1 MTVFIE
7 TIDTEKYRW
16 IDARF
21 DLKDSA
27 WGNESFAAEH
37 VAGAIHWDLENDL
50 SDMAS
55 ENGRH
60 PMPSKEQL
68 TQLFQAAGLELTDS
82 IVVYDQGGS
91 PYAARAWW
99 LLSYAGFEHAFIS
112 RVGFD
117 ELKQQGIATSTES
130 TSYSASSITP
140 EFDDS
145 LLATRKDVQ
154 QIVDGKELGVL
165 IDARSAER
173 YAGINEPIDAVAGR
187 IPGARNYDWSQLVS
201 NGAFRTDEEFGSLLQ
216 PKEPAVVYC
225 GSGVT
230 AAALYAM
237 LAEKQYEGLK
247 LYVGSYSDWISD
259 EDSVVEIDRDEH
271 PEVAD
276 DQTKAVLAKLI
287 EEGYTG
293 EMLMKKFEYEKSL
306 LEDKK

>member
-7 TIDTEKYRW
+7 TIDTENYRW

-21 DLKDSA
+21 DLKDSG
-27 WGNESFAAEH
+27 WGSESFAAEH
-37 VAGAIHWDLENDL
+37 VEGAIHWDLENDL

-55 ENGRH
+55 ANGRH
-60 PMPSKEQL
+60 PMPDKEQL
-68 TQLFQAAGLELTDS
+68 TKLFQQAGLELTDS

-99 LLSYAGFEHAFIS
+99 LLAYAGFEHAYIS

-117 ELKQQGIATSTES
+117 ELKQQGIATSTKS
-130 TSYSASSITP
+130 ISYPASSIMP
-140 EFDDS
+140 EFHDH

-201 NGAFRTDEEFGSLLQ
+201 NGAFRTDEEFGGLLQ

-271 PEVAD
+271 PEAAD

-306 LEDKK
+306 LNGK

>member
-7 TIDTEKYRW
+7 TTDTENYRW

-27 WGNESFAAEH
+27 WGSERFAAEH

-130 TSYSASSITP
+130 TSYSASTITP
-140 EFDDS
+140 EFDDG

-201 NGAFRTDEEFGSLLQ
+201 NGAFRTDEEFGGLLQ

-271 PEVAD
+271 PEAAD
-276 DQTKAVLAKLI
+276 DQTRAVLAKLI

>member
-7 TIDTEKYRW
+7 TIDTENYRW

-27 WGNESFAAEH
+27 WGSESFAAEH
-37 VAGAIHWDLENDL
+37 VEGAIHWDLENDL

-55 ENGRH
+55 ANGRH

-68 TQLFQAAGLELTDS
+68 TQLFQQAGLELTDS

-99 LLSYAGFEHAFIS
+99 LLAYAGFEHAYIS
-112 RVGFD
+112 RIGFE
-117 ELKQQGIATSTES
+117 ELKQQGIAISNES
-130 TSYSASSITP
+130 PSYPASAVAP
-140 EFDDS
+140 EFHDH

-201 NGAFRTDEEFGSLLQ
+201 NGAFRIDEEFGGLLQ

-237 LAEKQYEGLK
+237 LVEKQHEGLK

-259 EDSVVEIDRDEH
+259 EDSVVEIDRNEH
-271 PEVAD
+271 PEAAD

-306 LEDKK
+306 LNDKK

>member
-50 SDMAS
+50 SDMTS

-201 NGAFRTDEEFGSLLQ
+201 NGAFRTDEEFGGLLQ

-271 PEVAD
+271 PEAAD

>member
-50 SDMAS
+50 SDMTS

-201 NGAFRTDEEFGSLLQ
+201 NDAFRTDEEFGSLLQ

-271 PEVAD
+271 PEAAD

>member
-16 IDARF
+16 IDASF

-27 WGNESFAAEH
+27 WGSESFAAEH
-37 VAGAIHWDLENDL
+37 VKGAIHWDLENDL

-55 ENGRH
+55 SNGRH
-60 PMPSKEQL
+60 PMPTKEQL

-82 IVVYDQGGS
+82 IVVYDQGGA

-99 LLSYAGFEHAFIS
+99 LFTYAGFEHAYIS

-117 ELKQQGIATSTES
+117 KLKQQGIATSSES
-130 TSYSASSITP
+130 TSYPASTVLP
-140 EFDDS
+140 EFHDQ
-145 LLATRKDVQ
+145 LLATRSDVQ

-173 YAGINEPIDAVAGR
+173 YAGLNEPIDAVAGR

-201 NGAFRTDEEFGSLLQ
+201 KGAFRTDEEFAGLLQ

-237 LAEKQYEGLK
+237 LAEKQHEGLK

-271 PEVAD
+271 PEAAD

>member
-7 TIDTEKYRW
+7 TIDTENIRW

-21 DLKDSA
+21 DLKDSG
-27 WGNESFAAEH
+27 WGKEIFAAEH
-37 VAGAIHWDLENDL
+37 VEGAVHWDLENDL
-50 SDMAS
+50 SDMTS
-55 ENGRH
+55 GKGRH

-68 TQLFQAAGLELTDS
+68 TQLFQAAGLELADS

-99 LLSYAGFEHAFIS
+99 LLTYAGFERVSIS
-112 RVGFD
+112 RVGFE
-117 ELKQQGIATSTES
+117 ELKQQGIATSAKS
-130 TSYSASSITP
+130 PSYTASSVVP
-140 EFDDS
+140 EFNDQ
-145 LLATRKDVQ
+145 LLATRSDVQ

-165 IDARSAER
+165 LDARSAER
-173 YAGINEPIDAVAGR
+173 YAGTNEPIDAVAGR

-259 EDSVVEIDRDEH
+259 EDSVVEFDRDEH
-271 PEVAD
+271 PEAAD